1 MRTDID
7 LSKIRPMIDST
18 DGFCGGGDPVRLA
31 KVIEIATEN
40 NYNKEKNALIVYD
53 STFNSK
59 TNLMKVGHQFDCYS
73 LVDFNRMI
81 MYTFTCKTKPKT
93 ETFCNTFNIA
103 RLDDS
108 RWVVEFFDP
117 RVNYHQWCEFDG
129 CYQPNM
135 VTMEAAYTIFKSKNC
150 NK

>member
-7 LSKIRPMIDST
+7 LSKIRPIIDST
-18 DGFCGGGDPVRLA
+18 HGFNGGGDPIRLA
-31 KVIEIATEN
+31 KLKEIVIEEN
-40 NYNKEKNALIVYD
+40 HRKEKNALIVYD

-59 TNLMKVGHQFDCYS
+59 TELMKVYHNFGYYS

-81 MYTFTCKTKPKT
+81 IYSFTCTKKPKT

-108 RWVVEFFDP
+108 RWVAEFFDP
-117 RVNYHQWCEFDG
+117 RVNFHQWCEMTGDF
-129 CYQPNM
+129 QPNM
-135 VTMEAAYTIFKSKNC
+135 VTMESAYNIFKTK
-150 NK
+150 KL